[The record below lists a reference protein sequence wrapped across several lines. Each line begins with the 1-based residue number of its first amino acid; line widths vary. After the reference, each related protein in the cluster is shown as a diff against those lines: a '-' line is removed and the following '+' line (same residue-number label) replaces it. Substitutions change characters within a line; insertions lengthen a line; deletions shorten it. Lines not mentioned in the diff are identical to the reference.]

1 MKSCLQV
8 IIAIAL
14 SLGTISV
21 HAQSDA
27 PSGAQPTP
35 PWQLPSE
42 DQRCPSKWGAGDQ
55 RGSGNLMKP
64 DTVLR
69 ATKLIKTG
77 EVFELGEILSSDPK
91 ESFINA
97 GRQFTL
103 LTKPDVLKPNTRTE
117 NEELVISELGQVG
130 TQIDA
135 FAHQVYGDSF
145 YNCFKYGDIAGR
157 NGYKKLGVENI
168 GMLMSR
174 GVMIDVAGLKG
185 VDMLGDTY
193 IITADDLQQALAKEK
208 LTLQP
213 GDVVVIN
220 TGYGKLMGKDNQ
232 RYEKNSPGISI
243 AAGQWLMTQNPMLVG
258 ADNCCLEVRPSEAR
272 MSLPIH
278 QMFLIQYGVHI
289 LENLKLEQLSAAHAY
304 EFAFIVQPLKMKGA
318 TGAAV
323 QPVAIR

>member
-1 MKSCLQV
+1 MKTCLQMIV
-8 IIAIAL
+8 AL
-14 SLGTISV
+14 ALCLGTVSL
-21 HAQSDA
+21 HAQNDT
-27 PSGAQPTP
+27 QQTP
-35 PWQLPSE
+35 PWQLPAD

-64 DTVLR
+64 DAVLR
-69 ATKLIKTG
+69 AAKLIKTG
-77 EVFELGEILSSDPK
+77 EVFELGELLSNDPK
-91 ESFINA
+91 EAFING

-103 LTKPDVLKPNTRTE
+103 LTKPDNPKPNTRTE
-117 NEELVISELGQVG
+117 NEELVVSELGQVG

-135 FAHQVYGDSF
+135 FAHQMYGDSF
-145 YNCFKYGDIAGR
+145 YNCFKYGDIFGR

-174 GVMIDVAGLKG
+174 GVLIDVAALKG

-193 IITADDLQQALAKEK
+193 VITPDDLQQALAKEK

-232 RYEKNSPGISI
+232 RYERNSPGISI
-243 AAGQWLMTQNPMLVG
+243 AAGQWLVGQNPMLVG

-289 LENLKLEQLSAAHAY
+289 LENMKLDALAAAHAY

-318 TGAAV
+318 TGASVVPTAV
-323 QPVAIR
+323 R

>member
-1 MKSCLQV
+1 M
-8 IIAIAL
+8 
-14 SLGTISV
+14 
-21 HAQSDA
+21 
-27 PSGAQPTP
+27 
-35 PWQLPSE
+35 
-42 DQRCPSKWGAGDQ
+42 
-55 RGSGNLMKP
+55 MKP
-64 DTVLR
+64 DAVVR
-69 ATKLIKTG
+69 AAKLIKTG
-77 EVFELGEILSSDPK
+77 EVFELGELLTNDPK
-91 ESFINA
+91 EAFING

-103 LTKPDVLKPNTRTE
+103 LTKPDNPKPNTRTE
-117 NEELVISELGQVG
+117 NEELVVSELGQVG

-135 FAHQVYGDSF
+135 FAHQMYGDSF
-145 YNCFKYGDIAGR
+145 YNCFKYGDIFGR

-174 GVMIDVAGLKG
+174 GVLIDVAGLKG
-185 VDMLGDTY
+185 MDMLGDTY
-193 IITADDLQQALAKEK
+193 VITPDDLQQALAKEK

-213 GDVVVIN
+213 GDVVIIN

-243 AAGQWLMTQNPMLVG
+243 AAGQWLVGQNPMLVG

-289 LENLKLEQLSAAHAY
+289 LENMKLDALAAAHAY

-318 TGAAV
+318 TGASVVPTAV
-323 QPVAIR
+323 R

>member
-1 MKSCLQV
+1 MKTYLQMIV
-8 IIAIAL
+8 VLAL
-14 SLGTISV
+14 CLGTVSL
-21 HAQSDA
+21 HAQNDA
-27 PSGAQPTP
+27 QQTP
-35 PWQLPSE
+35 PWQLPAD

-64 DTVLR
+64 DAVLR
-69 ATKLIKTG
+69 AAKLIKTG
-77 EVFELGEILSSDPK
+77 EVFELGELLSNDPK
-91 ESFINA
+91 EAFING

-103 LTKPDVLKPNTRTE
+103 LTKPDNPKPNTRTE
-117 NEELVISELGQVG
+117 NEELVVSELGQVG

-135 FAHQVYGDSF
+135 FAHQMYGDSF
-145 YNCFKYGDIAGR
+145 YNCFKYGDIFGR

-174 GVMIDVAGLKG
+174 GVLIDVAALKG

-193 IITADDLQQALAKEK
+193 VITPDDLQQALAKEK

-232 RYEKNSPGISI
+232 RYERNSPGISI
-243 AAGQWLMTQNPMLVG
+243 AAGQWLVGQNPMLVG

-289 LENLKLEQLSAAHAY
+289 LENMKLDALAAAHAY

-318 TGAAV
+318 TGASVVPTAV
-323 QPVAIR
+323 R

>member
-1 MKSCLQV
+1 MKPYMQLT
-8 IIAIAL
+8 IAL
-14 SLGTISV
+14 ALCLGTVSL
-21 HAQSDA
+21 HAQSD
-27 PSGAQPTP
+27 AQPTP
-35 PWQLPSE
+35 PWQLPSD
-42 DQRCPSKWGAGDQ
+42 DQRCPSKWGPGDQ

-64 DTVLR
+64 ETVLR

-77 EVFELGEILSSDPK
+77 EVFELGELLSADPK
-91 ESFINA
+91 EAFING
-97 GRQFTL
+97 GRQFSL
-103 LTKPDVLKPNTRTE
+103 YTKPAVPKPNTRTE
-117 NEELVISELGQVG
+117 NEELVVAELGQVG

-135 FAHQVYGDSF
+135 FAHQMYGDSF
-145 YNCFKYGDIAGR
+145 YNCFKYGDIATR

-174 GVMIDVAGLKG
+174 GVLIDVAGLKK

-193 IITADDLQQALAKEK
+193 IITPEDLQQALAKEK

-213 GDVVVIN
+213 GDVVIIN

-232 RYEKNSPGISI
+232 RYERNSPGISV
-243 AAGQWLMTQNPMLVG
+243 AAGQWLVGQNPMLVG

-304 EFAFIVQPLKMKGA
+304 EFAFIVQSLKMKGA
-318 TGAAV
+318 TGSAV

>member
-1 MKSCLQV
+1 MKTYLQMIV
-8 IIAIAL
+8 AL
-14 SLGTISV
+14 ALCLGTVSL
-21 HAQSDA
+21 HAQND
-27 PSGAQPTP
+27 AQPAP
-35 PWQLPSE
+35 LWQLPSD

-64 DTVLR
+64 DAVLR
-69 ATKLIKTG
+69 AAKLIKTG
-77 EVFELGEILSSDPK
+77 EVFELGELLSNDPK
-91 ESFINA
+91 EAFING

-103 LTKPDVLKPNTRTE
+103 LTKPDNPKPNTRTE
-117 NEELVISELGQVG
+117 NEELVVSELGQVG

-135 FAHQVYGDSF
+135 FAHQMYGDSF
-145 YNCFKYGDIAGR
+145 YNCFKYGDIFGR

-174 GVMIDVAGLKG
+174 GVLIDVAALKG

-193 IITADDLQQALAKEK
+193 VITPDDLQQALAKEK

-232 RYEKNSPGISI
+232 RYERNSPGISI
-243 AAGQWLMTQNPMLVG
+243 AAGQWLVGQNPMLVG

-289 LENLKLEQLSAAHAY
+289 LENMKLDALAAAHAY

-318 TGAAV
+318 TGASVVPTAV
-323 QPVAIR
+323 R

>member
-1 MKSCLQV
+1 MKTCLQMIV
-8 IIAIAL
+8 AL
-14 SLGTISV
+14 ALCLGTVSL
-21 HAQSDA
+21 HAQNDA
-27 PSGAQPTP
+27 QQTP
-35 PWQLPSE
+35 PWQLPAD

-64 DTVLR
+64 DAVLR
-69 ATKLIKTG
+69 AAKLIKTG
-77 EVFELGEILSSDPK
+77 EVFELGELLSNDPK
-91 ESFINA
+91 EAFING

-103 LTKPDVLKPNTRTE
+103 LTKPDNPKPNTRTE
-117 NEELVISELGQVG
+117 NEELVVSELGQVG

-135 FAHQVYGDSF
+135 FAHQMYGDSF
-145 YNCFKYGDIAGR
+145 YNCFKYGDIFGR

-174 GVMIDVAGLKG
+174 GVLIDVAALKG

-193 IITADDLQQALAKEK
+193 VITPDDLQQALAKEK

-232 RYEKNSPGISI
+232 RYERNSPGISI
-243 AAGQWLMTQNPMLVG
+243 AAGQWLVGQNPMLVG

-289 LENLKLEQLSAAHAY
+289 LENMKLDALAAAHAY

-318 TGAAV
+318 TGASVVPTAV
-323 QPVAIR
+323 R